1 MINFLIKA
9 LYVSVNIDNYS
20 ILYWHKRMNNHIL
33 KKSELSKEWA
43 KNTKM
48 DDNKNFIGFIMSY
61 INTMKCQL
69 FVLLL
74 HIPSNNLYYESN

>member
-1 MINFLIKA
+1 MKP
-9 LYVSVNIDNYS
+9 LYVSVNIDSYS

-61 INTMKCQL
+61 INTMKCQSHQAWKPI
-69 FVLLL
+69 VRAA
-74 HIPSNNLYYESN
+74 PSHPV